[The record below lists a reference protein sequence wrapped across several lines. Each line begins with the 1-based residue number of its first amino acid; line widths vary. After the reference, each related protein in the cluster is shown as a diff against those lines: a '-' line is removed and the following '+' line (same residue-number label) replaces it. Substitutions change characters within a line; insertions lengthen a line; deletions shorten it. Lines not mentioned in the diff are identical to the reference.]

1 MLAPDVMF
9 RLGQRAAGLVGP
21 AEGLAIRSLAD
32 AMMCE
37 EACLL
42 FAGAHV
48 RGAMSAIVIDN
59 ATVGAVMV
67 LGA

>member
-1 MLAPDVMF
+1 
-9 RLGQRAAGLVGP
+9 
-21 AEGLAIRSLAD
+21 
-32 AMMCE
+32 MMCE